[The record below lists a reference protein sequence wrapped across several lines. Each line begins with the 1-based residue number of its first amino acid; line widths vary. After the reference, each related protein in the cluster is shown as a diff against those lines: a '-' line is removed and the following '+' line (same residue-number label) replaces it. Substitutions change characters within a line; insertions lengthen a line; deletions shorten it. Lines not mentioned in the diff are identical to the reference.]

1 MNREIKFRGF
11 SVELKQFV
19 YGFYH
24 EVEAEGVGY
33 SYIFWQGNTTPV
45 RADSIGQFP
54 GQYDKNLKEIFEDD
68 IIGDWTN
75 VDGKMEQSKQTVYFD
90 EMLGQWMLDN
100 SLKQDKTVSYSLFSE
115 LNDFEYEIIGN
126 FFENP
131 EILLVTQAIT

>member
-11 SVELKQFV
+11 SEELKQFV

-45 RADSIGQFP
+45 RADSIGQFT

-131 EILLVTQAIT
+131 EILLVTQAIS

>member
-11 SVELKQFV
+11 SEELKQFV

-33 SYIFWQGNTTPV
+33 SYIFWQGNTMPV
-45 RADSIGQFP
+45 RADSIGQFT

>member
-11 SVELKQFV
+11 SEELKCFV

-33 SYIFWQGNTTPV
+33 SYIFFQGHTTPV
-45 RADSIGQFP
+45 RADSVAQFT
-54 GQYDKNLKEIFEDD
+54 GQYDKKLKEIYEDD
-68 IIGDWTN
+68 IVGDWTN

-100 SLKQDKTVSYSLFSE
+100 SLKQDKTISYSLFSE
-115 LNDFEYEIIGN
+115 LQDFEYEIIGN
-126 FFENP
+126 IFENP
-131 EILLVTQAIT
+131 DLLPT

>member
-11 SVELKQFV
+11 SEELKQFV

-45 RADSIGQFP
+45 RADSIGQFT